1 MTYNPTDPKLAWL
14 RNLFMIRTTIRRRVA
29 AQNEMSRLAIALER
43 KAKLLDGGAA
53 VDAFLAQSY
62 REAAAMLREEFR
74 ALYPVSLKEY
84 GKLLMEMAPYIDHF
98 TTLEERCEALNV
110 NLADRAGL
118 TKNDGII
125 MIVFGHG
132 LEDSAEHRHS
142 DDNFDKPL
150 FRALAPAFVDFMR
163 STPEGREAADRAFED
178 VFGDIFP
185 LPGERKDVNPF
196 NAPDASP
203 TLH

>member
-84 GKLLMEMAPYIDHF
+84 GKLLMEIAPYIDHF

-110 NLADRAGL
+110 NIADRGELTEKDGVLEIIFAHRARRLCGAPPQRSQLRQTAVPSTGARLHRFHAKYAGR
-118 TKNDGII
+118 TRG
-125 MIVFGHG
+125 G
-132 LEDSAEHRHS
+132 
-142 DDNFDKPL
+142 
-150 FRALAPAFVDFMR
+150 
-163 STPEGREAADRAFED
+163 
-178 VFGDIFP
+178 
-185 LPGERKDVNPF
+185 
-196 NAPDASP
+196 
-203 TLH
+203 